1 MEQLLLSTLLL
12 YSTSLCII
20 KLSIL
25 FLYNRI
31 FSIPKPIFR
40 WILMAMGGF
49 VIAYGMA
56 GILGYTL
63 QCVPLSN
70 LWEPPSNN
78 SRCHTFSFTLV
89 FTMGVINIVTDI
101 TILSLP
107 VPLVWSLQASKS
119 RRLQLIAVFSLGGL

>member
-1 MEQLLLSTLLL
+1 ML
-12 YSTSLCII
+12 YNTSLCII

-31 FSIPKPIFR
+31 FGIPKPMFR
-40 WILMAMGGF
+40 WLLLAMGGF

-70 LWEPPSNN
+70 LWKLPGNDP
-78 SRCHTFSFTLV
+78 RACHTFSFTLV
-89 FTMGVINIVTDI
+89 LILGVINIVTDI

-107 VPLVWSLQASKS
+107 LPLVWSLQASKS

>member
-1 MEQLLLSTLLL
+1 MEQLLLSTQLL

-31 FSIPKPIFR
+31 FSVPKPMFR

-56 GILGYTL
+56 GILGNTL

-70 LWEPPSNN
+70 LWEPPSNDP
-78 SRCHTFSFTLV
+78 REIFSFTLV
-89 FTMGVINIVTDI
+89 FTMSVINIVTDI

-107 VPLVWSLQASKS
+107 LPLVWSLQASKS